1 MRFERTGRGGEEAG
15 DALYDPL
22 CADLRLQETAGRGIF
37 HAGKTHG
44 LCAPCSRVYRPD
56 LPTEEKSAKNIERF
70 PAGAGKM
77 AL

>member
-1 MRFERTGRGGEEAG
+1 MRYTIRFAPISGCRR
-15 DALYDPL
+15 
-22 CADLRLQETAGRGIF
+22 RAGRGIF